1 MHGLMD
7 WRSALVFT
15 MYLYACAFLLCLI
28 IDGVKA
34 LATRATSR
42 GVRARLDRA
51 KLERRRA
58 SLAHQR
64 NQRARESRESA
75 ALAIMAAS
83 PQEGIL
89 GSAIGPATRA
99 RLMGVDELLMDDSEE
114 RALFI

>member
-7 WRSALVFT
+7 WRSALVFA

-34 LATRATSR
+34 LVARATSKR
-42 GVRARLDRA
+42 VRARLA
-51 KLERRRA
+51 RRRA
-58 SLAHQR
+58 YLAHQR
-64 NQRARESRESA
+64 NQRAREGRASA

-83 PQEGIL
+83 PKEGIL

-99 RLMGVDELLMDDSEE
+99 RLMGVDELMLDESEE
-114 RALFI
+114 QELFI